1 MHLSHLVLP
10 ALAQVAFCLPGSH
23 GGEWKTPSSSNNAS
37 LTPDISRWPE
47 GIHLAV
53 DYYPT
58 QWPESMWEDDIAR
71 MARNNISY
79 VRVAEFD
86 WAVLEP
92 KEGQYNF
99 TSLDRTL
106 ELLGK
111 YGLKAIIGTPTA
123 SPPNWVVENYQV
135 NFVDVGVVRGR
146 DFGFKTFR
154 RTATTRQL
162 GCCFWIPLED
172 VSMGVTSTWERFP

>member
-23 GGEWKTPSSSNNAS
+23 GGEWKAPSSSNNAS
-37 LTPDISRWPE
+37 FTPDISRWPQ

-58 QWPESMWEDDIAR
+58 QWPENMWEDDIAR

-106 ELLGK
+106 ELLGQ
-111 YGLKAIIGTPTA
+111 YG
-123 SPPNWVVENYQV
+123 
-135 NFVDVGVVRGR
+135 
-146 DFGFKTFR
+146 
-154 RTATTRQL
+154 
-162 GCCFWIPLED
+162 
-172 VSMGVTSTWERFP
+172 